1 MSGETGFVARTGNTP
16 IGYYND
22 PVKTAETFV
31 TIDGTLWAVSL
42 AMPGGSIRT
51 A

>member
-1 MSGETGFVARTGNTP
+1 MDEER
-16 IGYYND
+16 

-31 TIDGTLWAVSL
+31 TIDGTLWAV
-42 AMPGGSIRT
+42 AGDTPTGAT